1 MRKKLHR
8 DKKKELDRDR
18 KMKDEAFESVNPLK
32 QELHLLRQELE
43 EKEKQMAEM
52 EEDRKILGML
62 YEKGV
67 IDDHGNLVE

>member
-1 MRKKLHR
+1 
-8 DKKKELDRDR
+8 
-18 KMKDEAFESVNPLK
+18 MKDEAFESVNPLK

-62 YEKGV
+62 YEKSV

>member
-1 MRKKLHR
+1 
-8 DKKKELDRDR
+8 
-18 KMKDEAFESVNPLK
+18 MKDEAFESVNPLK